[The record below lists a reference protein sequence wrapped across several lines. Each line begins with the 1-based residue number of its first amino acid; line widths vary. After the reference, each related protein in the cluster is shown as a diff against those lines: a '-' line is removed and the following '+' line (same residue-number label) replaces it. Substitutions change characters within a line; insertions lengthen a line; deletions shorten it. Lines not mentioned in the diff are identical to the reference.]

1 MVYSSDHIL
10 LGADADESAN
20 PYAPYILDLVIREL
34 EDPKSMYINKELEL
48 KH

>member
-20 PYAPYILDLVIREL
+20 PYAPYILDLIREL